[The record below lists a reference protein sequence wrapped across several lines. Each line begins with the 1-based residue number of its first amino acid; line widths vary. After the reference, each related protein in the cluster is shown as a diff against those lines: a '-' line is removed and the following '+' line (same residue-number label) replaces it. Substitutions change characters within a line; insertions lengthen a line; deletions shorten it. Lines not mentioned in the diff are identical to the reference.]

1 MRSVGCRARSLASGL
16 AALVV
21 AGLSIWVPAAD
32 ASSVSTTANPGQAA
46 TAAAIAR
53 AFRALD
59 LPPVP
64 RGRALLQGYD
74 TAMRLALQQ
83 AGTRLLSGTNG
94 GPLTVSNSTGRVTV
108 VRPGEAMVPLTVS
121 VKTKFPPPSYSLEY
135 TAVALE
141 EPEVRCGEPS
151 QLHLECGAS
160 QSRAWTSWSPGP
172 VTPTS
177 ARSGRNSRET
187 SRSAARWE
195 RGSASS

>member
-59 LPPVP
+59 PLPPVS

-74 TAMRLALQQ
+74 TARRLALQQ

-108 VRPGEAMVPLTVS
+108 VRPGEATVPLTVS

-135 TAVALE
+135 TAVAFE
-141 EPEVRCGEPS
+141 EPEVRA
-151 QLHLECGAS
+151 AS
-160 QSRAWTSWSPGP
+160 RHNCTWSAGRVRVGRGRPGHR
-172 VTPTS
+172 VL
-177 ARSGRNSRET
+177 
-187 SRSAARWE
+187 
-195 RGSASS
+195 